1 MLSDNNIYYTRMDPE
16 KAEFKRLIELMGW
29 SQTEAARRLHKSPSA
44 INHLVNPAHPNKPT
58 RTMMQLLH
66 IIMASERPDLP
77 NPQASGP
84 KGAAKGGK
92 PDVFRLSPR
101 ERGLIERLRRVPRT
115 DKDKV
120 YAIIEALLR
129 SIEPREGKS
138 KKP

>member
-1 MLSDNNIYYTRMDPE
+1 MADPKSDKGGKSAGADKGA
-16 KAEFKRLIELMGW
+16 KAAK
-29 SQTEAARRLHKSPSA
+29 TDK
-44 INHLVNPAHPNKPT
+44 
-58 RTMMQLLH
+58 
-66 IIMASERPDLP
+66 
-77 NPQASGP
+77 
-84 KGAAKGGK
+84 AAKGGK